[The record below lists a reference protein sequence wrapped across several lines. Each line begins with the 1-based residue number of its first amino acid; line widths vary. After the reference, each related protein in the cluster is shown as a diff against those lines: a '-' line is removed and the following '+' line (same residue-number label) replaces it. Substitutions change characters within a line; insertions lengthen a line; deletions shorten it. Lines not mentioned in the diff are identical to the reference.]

1 MVDSTF
7 ISILSAISG
16 VVAAGVAWLIADAR
30 IKTRLTVME
39 EKVDLVTGDIEK
51 VSEESQKRI
60 SLLELATAKNE
71 QAHIET
77 TNNILRLDTT
87 KASKEIVEG
96 FRNEIH
102 TLKSDMDKRFDR
114 IERLL
119 EKKDS

>member
-7 ISILSAISG
+7 ISILSAIGG

-30 IKTRLTVME
+30 IKTRLTFME

>member
-30 IKTRLTVME
+30 IKTRLTFME